1 MHKFINY
8 KFDAFAMISER
19 RANDDDNIICLPF
32 NLYVLKNKKKVI
44 GTFLIT
50 PFRYALIQHA
60 AETNELSIRKKLR
73 KIV

>member
-19 RANDDDNIICLPF
+19 RANDDDKIICLPLIYTF
-32 NLYVLKNKKKVI
+32 LKIKKVI

-50 PFRYALIQHA
+50 PLC
-60 AETNELSIRKKLR
+60 
-73 KIV
+73 